1 MEYWA
6 AVVNIIIPN
15 LHTDERYEGYLVQRQ
30 KRDKSK
36 NNSKYDREV
45 YTIINCH

>member
-15 LHTDERYEGYLVQRQ
+15 LHTDEKYEGYLVQRQ
-30 KRDKSK
+30 KKETRVKMISDMIGK
-36 NNSKYDREV
+36 
-45 YTIINCH
+45 